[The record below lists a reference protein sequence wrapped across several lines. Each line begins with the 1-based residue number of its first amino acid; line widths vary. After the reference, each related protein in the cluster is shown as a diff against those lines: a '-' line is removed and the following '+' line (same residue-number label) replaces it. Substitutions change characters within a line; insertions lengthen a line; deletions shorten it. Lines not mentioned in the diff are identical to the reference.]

1 MRLALVPLG
10 NRFEPNLEKMH
21 ESIEFL
27 IEKVDFGV
35 AAHFAKRVGIGK
47 LCLHGWRKN
56 RSAITLEGALQV
68 CGFT

>member
-1 MRLALVPLG
+1 MRLALVPPG

-35 AAHFAKRVGIGK
+35 VAHFAKRVGHHIG
-47 LCLHGWRKN
+47 
-56 RSAITLEGALQV
+56 RSPAGVRICRLGSGV
-68 CGFT
+68 FF